1 MSRRIVLLLSLGL
14 ILLLAACGPAATPT
28 PAPAVEPAPAAEP
41 TPVEEPAPAAEP
53 TPAEEPAEEPA
64 PVEEPTPAAAP
75 TPTEE
80 PAADPA
86 TAGTIRIGIM
96 GPFTGGA
103 ASIGQEQLNFARL
116 AVERFNEETGLNVE
130 LVEGDTELD
139 PARALSVAELLVAD
153 ATIYAIV
160 GPAGSQEVLSVAP
173 VVTPANLVMISPSA
187 TRPDL
192 TEQDFDT
199 FYRVVPRDDVQGP
212 TNANFMIDDLG
223 AESVWIIDDQTAYST
238 GLAEE
243 VQRVLDE
250 RGVQYTRE
258 SISQSDTD
266 FSALVTRIRGDDPDV
281 IFIPWQ
287 LAPQGAQFARQ
298 MAEQGLEAVLF
309 GGDGLFS
316 AEDFIDGAAGTTD
329 GAYVSFFAP
338 DVRDVEDA
346 REIVEA
352 YEAQHG
358 DFGPFGAP
366 TYAATLV
373 ALEAIQ
379 RAQEAGELT
388 REAVLEQVGQT
399 QQPSSILGI
408 PIQFDENGDIQGA
421 AFYLF
426 QVQDGAFTLVT
437 TSE

>member
-1 MSRRIVLLLSLGL
+1 MSRRIVLLFSLVL
-14 ILLLAACGPAATPT
+14 ILTLAACGPAATPA
-28 PAPAVEPAPAAEP
+28 PAPADPAPA
-41 TPVEEPAPAAEP
+41 EEPAPAAEP
-53 TPAEEPAEEPA
+53 APAEEPAEEP
-64 PVEEPTPAAAP
+64 VEEPA
-75 TPTEE
+75 EE
-80 PAADPA
+80 PAPA
-86 TAGTIRIGIM
+86 EETVAEPAAAGTIRIAVM

-116 AVERFNEETGLNVE
+116 AVQRFNEETGLNVE

-139 PARALSVAELLVAD
+139 PARALSVAESLVAD
-153 ATIYAIV
+153 PAIYGIV
-160 GPAGSQEVLSVAP
+160 GPAGSQEVISVAP
-173 VVTPANLVMISPSA
+173 VVTPANLVMVSPSA

-212 TNANFMIDDLG
+212 TNANFMIDELG

-250 RGVQYTRE
+250 RDVQYTRE
-258 SISQSDTD
+258 SIGQADTD

-298 MAEQGLEAVLF
+298 VAEQGLDAVLF

-316 AEDFIDGAAGTTD
+316 AEDFIDGAAGTTE

-338 DVRDVEDA
+338 DVRDVDDA
-346 REIVEA
+346 QEIVQA
-352 YEAQHG
+352 YEEQHG
-358 DFGPFGAP
+358 EFGPFGAP
-366 TYAATLV
+366 AYAATLV
-373 ALEAIQ
+373 VLEAIQ
-379 RAQEAGELT
+379 RAQEAGDLT

-399 QQPSSILGI
+399 QQPTSILGI
-408 PIQFDENGDIQGA
+408 PIEFDANGDIQGA